1 MSREKKLITKQQKF
15 FKINKKNINSL
26 EQFKLIKLIKK
37 KLRTND
43 FK

>member
-15 FKINKKNINSL
+15 FEINKKNINSL
-26 EQFKLIKLIKK
+26 EQFKLIKLIEK